1 MRSFVTKS
9 ALVILSSFFV
19 FNSIYANGGEGEKKK
34 SKKSKQKNKS
44 FLLKEESPITG
55 DFTKG
60 SFKITSYLGV
70 PPFKGTWEAIDDLTD
85 EFNYTGKNAEFYKK
99 WKDTYFN
106 QWLGPGLTE
115 WNPENTN
122 VIGGNLVLKAS
133 RKPGTDKVYCGVI
146 SSKKQI
152 KYPIYSEVKAK
163 VANQVLSSNFWFL
176 SPDDKREIDVLEIYG
191 SDREDH
197 KWFAARP
204 STNYHVFVRDNGNRI
219 LEDLNDQNHHTLPND
234 EPWREGWHRFGAHWI
249 DPFTVDFYY
258 DGKVVRKL
266 IKEKVKDP
274 EGLGMDR
281 DSFLIID
288 LEDHDWRSNQGFF
301 PTDEELNDASKNKYL
316 VDYVRTYRPARSFRL
331 EGGLIQ
337 NGSFDE
343 PDLNQWYWNK
353 KVRLSADLN
362 ENSGEVFSVNLA
374 GKGAKIIQEVE
385 VEKNTLYKLSYKVK
399 GANGGA
405 VLVGVYSID
414 EEKVESNEG
423 WKYETLSFNSGNN
436 KTIYIT
442 AENVSD
448 SKVLV
453 DSFKLKKIE

>member
-1 MRSFVTKS
+1 MRSFIKKS
-9 ALVILSSFFV
+9 ALAIWGSFFV
-19 FNSIYANGGEGEKKK
+19 FNYSYANSEDGKKKK
-34 SKKSKQKNKS
+34 SENKQKTEIS
-44 FLLKEESPITG
+44 FLADEGSPITN
-55 DFTKG
+55 DFTMG
-60 SFKITSYLGV
+60 GFKITSYLGV
-70 PPFKGTWEAIDDLTD
+70 PPFKGTWEVVDDLTD
-85 EFNYTGKNAEFYKK
+85 EFNYIGKNAEFYKK
-99 WKDTYFN
+99 WNDTYFN
-106 QWLGPGLTE
+106 EWLGPGLTE
-115 WNPENTN
+115 WNPKNTN

-133 RKPGTDKVYCGVI
+133 RKPETDKVYCGVI

-266 IKEKVKDP
+266 RKEKVNDP

-301 PTDEELNDASKNKYL
+301 PTDEELSDPSKNKYL
-316 VDYVRTYRPARSFRL
+316 VDYVRTYRPTRSYRL

-343 PDLNQWYWNK
+343 PDLSQWYWNK
-353 KVRLSADLN
+353 KVKLSTDLN
-362 ENSGEVFSVNLA
+362 DNGGEVFSVNLA
-374 GKGAKIIQEVE
+374 GTGAKIIQEVE

-399 GANGGA
+399 GAGGK
-405 VLVGVYSID
+405 VLVGIYNID
-414 EEKVESNEG
+414 EENVESNEG
-423 WKYETLSFNSGNN
+423 WTYETLSFNSENN
-436 KTIYIT
+436 NVIYVT
-442 AENVSD
+442 AENISE
-448 SKVLV
+448 SNILI
-453 DSFKLKKIE
+453 DSFKLKKIK